1 MITTFAGD
9 TAEDFRLWAQEIRE
23 TRMAAAFRQPRI
35 TLCDGNWVTRG
46 DVYDPTGSLVLPLND
61 VGNISLTLPI
71 DYDDRR
77 GTWAAWWALEEE
89 RRGTRNIHLL
99 LDKSGGRIGGRM
111 ESATLKSG
119 GDSGDVVI
127 VEFSTDVDELRHVH
141 MQSNPFLPISLI
153 SQPKE
158 MFLFAPADWG

>member
-1 MITTFAGD
+1 M
-9 TAEDFRLWAQEIRE
+9 
-23 TRMAAAFRQPRI
+23 
-35 TLCDGNWVTRG
+35 
-46 DVYDPTGSLVLPLND
+46 
-61 VGNISLTLPI
+61 GNISLTLPI

-77 GTWAAWWALEEE
+77 GTWAAWWALEE

-111 ESATLKSG
+111 ESATLKSS

-153 SQPKE
+153 SQPKRCSC
-158 MFLFAPADWG
+158 LPRGWG